1 MAVCS
6 VHDFAGQA
14 CQQRILQD
22 TILHMALCLVA
33 HELLTKMTVR
43 QTDGQQLTTHT
54 HTATLYPHTRTH
66 THMLH
71 LTDWSHE
78 PWESNCL
85 TFAVIANVLD
95 NCRCCCCCCCICCR
109 GCCYCY
115 CCCDRLRCL
124 CAFTVVYPEPL
135 ANRAF
140 VSAASSLCICSSWPW
155 PWPWALRIVFAT
167 CGFPFPRCTLF
178 QLIPRQQQQQRRQ

>member
-1 MAVCS
+1 MTPFGKRASREFFRTPFFIWRFVLSHTSCW
-6 VHDFAGQA
+6 
-14 CQQRILQD
+14 QRWQRD
-22 TILHMALCLVA
+22 
-33 HELLTKMTVR
+33 R
-43 QTDGQQLTTHT
+43 RTDNSWPHT

-85 TFAVIANVLD
+85 TFAVIVNVLH
-95 NCRCCCCCCCICCR
+95 NCRCCCCICCR
-109 GCCYCY
+109 ACCY

-135 ANRAF
+135 ANWAF
-140 VSAASSLCICSSWPW
+140 VSAASSLCICSSWPWPW